1 MPLYTRVVK
10 GESFFLKN
18 AQRMRARGKKK
29 AGTAML

>member
-1 MPLYTRVVK
+1 VK

-18 AQRMRARGKKK
+18 AQRMRARGKNQ